1 MNRFDDL
8 SFAGLARSV
17 APTFSGGYSLASP
30 GRMVAVTWP
39 LRNSVWGPHVMGVPN
54 AGASAGNRQQPA
66 GRRWGRRSAY
76 PRPRWKPSGPLR
88 EEVWGDV

>member
-1 MNRFDDL
+1 MNLFDDL

-39 LRNSVWGPHVMGVPN
+39 LTNSVWGPHVMGVPN

-66 GRRWGRRSAY
+66 GRRWGEAERLSSLQTEAFRSAT
-76 PRPRWKPSGPLR
+76 RGGLR
-88 EEVWGDV
+88 